1 MQFNYPNGKQN
12 TYKNNSQQSVK
23 TIQFGKRGMSFETM
37 LNESND
43 FYNAR
48 DIAVVHKKPTPI
60 QVVKV
65 DYPKRSAAKIV
76 EAYYRQASTTDY
88 NGVFNGHY
96 IDFEA
101 KETRNKT
108 SFPLK
113 NFHAHQIQHMDKCNK
128 QHGICF
134 ILVYFSELNRCF
146 FLPSSFLIAF
156 WEESERNGKK
166 SITLQQIE
174 KHSIEINIGLAP
186 QVPYIDALTAY
197 ISMSKT
203 SKEKLA
209 TNE

>member
-1 MQFNYPNGKQN
+1 MQFNYPNGKHI
-12 TYKNNSQQSVK
+12 TYKNNSQQTVK
-23 TIQFGKRGMSFETM
+23 TIQFGKRGMSFEAM

-43 FYNAR
+43 YYNSR
-48 DIAVVHKKPTPI
+48 EVAVVHKKPTPI

-113 NFHAHQIQHMDKCNK
+113 NFHAHQIHHMDRCNK
-128 QHGICF
+128 QKGICF
-134 ILVYFSELNRCF
+134 VLFYFSELNRCF
-146 FLPSSFLIAF
+146 FLPSPFLINF
-156 WEESERNGKK
+156 WKQSERNGKK

-174 KHSIEINIGLAP
+174 EHSIEIAIGIVP
-186 QVPYIDALTAY
+186 QVPYIEALTSY
-197 ISMSKT
+197 LSMSKT